1 MFTFVEVMETNF
13 GVLFPIVF
21 LVSHWGGLYIE
32 LSCLKHISKGVTEN
46 ELNDLT
52 DFKFNGIR
60 IEDLILIFLIS
71 FSITTSPRTDSFIS
85 CLLFMFIYIMWSL
98 HLV

>member
-13 GVLFPIVF
+13 GVLFPNIFPIAF

-32 LSCLKHISKGVTEN
+32 LSCLNHISKGVTEN

-52 DFKFNGIR
+52 DFKFNRIR

-71 FSITTSPRTDSFIS
+71 FSITTSPCTESCIS
-85 CLLFMFIYIMWSL
+85 CLLFTFIYIM
-98 HLV
+98 